1 MLKGQAVKRFGKKA
15 KKGFRGYPMATVAFY
30 APELLPRY
38 PLSVQ
43 ATRRAP
49 ISV

>member
-30 APELLPRY
+30 APDNK
-38 PLSVQ
+38 
-43 ATRRAP
+43 RASKVAVAIFP
-49 ISV
+49 TAKRA